1 MNIKTEL
8 LKDSITSF
16 INNQIDDFVINAD
29 EIANSKAILILEKIQ
44 KIIQS
49 KEYEDFDVVEEI
61 VSLLEANGLNCGGRH
76 DF

>member
-61 VSLLEANGLNCGGRH
+61 VSLLETNGLNCGGRH